1 MIAFNSTYFYL
12 IVCYVHMKIFLLYM
26 CNISFI
32 FIIFSFSVGFLFL
45 EFHIPWGASNK
56 KSSFTSL
63 SELHRIKWTYSFILV
78 ITRASIETEIYFFA
92 TYWFLS

>member
-1 MIAFNSTYFYL
+1 
-12 IVCYVHMKIFLLYM
+12 MKVYE
-26 CNISFI
+26 NISIVLYI
-32 FIIFSFSVGFLFL
+32 FFFSFSVGFLFL

-63 SELHRIKWTYSFILV
+63 SELHQIKWTYSFILA
-78 ITRASIETEIYFFA
+78 IKRASIETEIYFCA